1 MTISQ
6 GWVEPSEDEDDVF
19 YMDEMDIDD
28 FLLWSS
34 ITDAEVHAIEDA
46 RKRSYYVN
54 PALDSSKPPKL
65 SYMANT
71 EGALLLPDSAVVTIY
86 GEAETRK
93 SYLLQTAVAEH
104 SGIMIQFESHP
115 RAIKKRLIEMNLPEH
130 AHGRYIFPKT
140 KTELLEI
147 VNDLCKVS
155 PTIIGFDSF
164 TPLLALFGGDN
175 NSDISVQEVFTSIFH
190 PLRDAGHCVVYLDHQ
205 SKAPKNEGFATGS
218 QNKKSQVDIALYI
231 VHNKTRDLYEVR
243 VVKDR
248 EYIYGE
254 VTLGNKKLY
263 GYLILTSNPRRAKL
277 ELWSSSARGVAK
289 VVPIKQ
295 PDIRERI
302 EASLAD
308 GPLGKDELAR
318 AVGGNRSNFGLA
330 IKELCDEGVLLETP
344 GKDRHGTS
352 KKKLISLVDGTEWS
366 SGIAPDASL

>member
-6 GWVEPSEDEDDVF
+6 GWVEPSEVEDDVF
-19 YMDEMDIDD
+19 YMDETDIDD
-28 FLLWSS
+28 FLLWPS
-34 ITDAEVHAIEDA
+34 ITDAEVHAIEDT

-54 PALDSSKPPKL
+54 PVLDSSNPPKL
-65 SYMANT
+65 RYMANT

-115 RAIKKRLIEMNLPEH
+115 RGIKKRLVEMNLPQH

-140 KTELLEI
+140 KAELLEI

-218 QNKKSQVDIALYI
+218 QNKKSQVDIAFYI
-231 VHNKTRDLYEVR
+231 VHNKTRDTYEVR

-254 VTLGNKKLY
+254 VKLGKKKLY
-263 GYLILTSNPRRAKL
+263 GYLILTSNPQRAKL
-277 ELWSSSARGVAK
+277 APWWSVTEDFSK
-289 VVPIKQ
+289 VVPSKQ
-295 PDIRERI
+295 PAIRERI

-308 GPLGKDELAR
+308 GPIGKDDLAR
-318 AVGGNRSNFGLA
+318 AVGGNRAAFGLA
-330 IKELCDEGVLLETP
+330 VKELCAEGVLVESP
-344 GKDRHGTS
+344 GRDLYGTS
-352 KKKLISLVDGTEWS
+352 KKKLISLAASTERS
-366 SGIAPDASL
+366 SEDAPDVSL

>member
-1 MTISQ
+1 MTIIQ
-6 GWVEPSEDEDDVF
+6 GWVEPSQEAEDVF
-19 YMDEMDIDD
+19 YVDETDIDD
-28 FLLWSS
+28 FLLWPW
-34 ITDAEVHAIEDA
+34 ITDVEVYAIQDA

-54 PALDSSKPPKL
+54 PALDSSNPPKL
-65 SYMANT
+65 RYMANT

-104 SGIMIQFESHP
+104 CGIMIQFESHP
-115 RAIKKRLIEMNLPEH
+115 RGIKKRLVGMNLPEY

-140 KTELLEI
+140 KTELLEV

-175 NSDISVQEVFTSIFH
+175 NSDISVQEIFSRIFH

-218 QNKKSQVDIALYI
+218 QNKKSQVDIAMYI
-231 VHNKTRDLYEVR
+231 VHNKVQDTFEVR

-254 VTLGNKKLY
+254 VKLGNKKLY
-263 GYLILTSNPRRAKL
+263 GYIIFTSNPHRAKV
-277 ELWSSSARGVAK
+277 EPWWSPTRVSAKK
-289 VVPIKQ
+289 VPSKQ
-295 PDIRERI
+295 PAIRERI

-308 GPLGKDELAR
+308 GPIGKDDLAR
-318 AVGGNRSNFGLA
+318 AVGGNRAAFGLA
-330 IKELCDEGVLLETP
+330 VKELCAEGVLVESP
-344 GKDRHGTS
+344 GRDLYGTT
-352 KKKLISLVDGTEWS
+352 KKKLISLAASTERPS
-366 SGIAPDASL
+366 EEAPDVSL